1 MAYEQNTDE
10 ELVGLYLAG
19 DEHAFTEI
27 VQRHIK
33 PLYNFVLRL
42 SGNGRD
48 AEEIVQESFVKV
60 WKHMKNFRQ
69 GEKFK
74 TWLYTIS
81 RNTTIDVLRKK
92 KSVLFSVFEADD
104 GSNMLEETLT
114 DDELLPDELFEH
126 AERKEFA
133 EKLLEKLPLH
143 YREVLLLRYQQG
155 LDFSEISSML
165 GRSVNT
171 VKSQHRRALLG
182 LRKDLASAPKGGYD
196 S

>member
-10 ELVGLYLAG
+10 ELVGLYLDG

-92 KSVLFSVFEADD
+92 KSILFSAFETDD
-104 GSNMLEETLT
+104 GNNMLENTVP
-114 DDELLPDELFEH
+114 DNELLPDELFENT
-126 AERKEFA
+126 ERKEFA
-133 EKLLEKLPLH
+133 EKLLENLPLH
-143 YREVLLLRYQQG
+143 YREVLLLRYQG
-155 LDFSEISSML
+155 ELDFSEIASAL
-165 GRSVNT
+165 GKSVNT
-171 VKSQHRRALLG
+171 VKSQHRRALLA
-182 LRKDLASAPKGGYD
+182 LRKELVSAPK
-196 S
+196 